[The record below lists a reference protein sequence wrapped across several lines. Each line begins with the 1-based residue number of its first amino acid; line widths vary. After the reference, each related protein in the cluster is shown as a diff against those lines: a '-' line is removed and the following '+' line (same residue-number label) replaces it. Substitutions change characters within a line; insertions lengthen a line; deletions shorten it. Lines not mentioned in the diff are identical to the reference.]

1 MCMVFYIDC
10 HVKWYARGHSK
21 RQPVAMEG
29 GGTKDEDNVKWEIAI
44 LYEAK
49 LDKRFMNL
57 EALLPLLVDEAFMP
71 HMKAVDVPCHFL
83 YGGLTCYQRLQS
95 DRPKC

>member
-1 MCMVFYIDC
+1 MQEVIL
-10 HVKWYARGHSK
+10 KGNLLPWR
-21 RQPVAMEG
+21 G

-71 HMKAVDVPCHFL
+71 HMKAIDVPFHFL
-83 YGGLTCYQRLQS
+83 YGDLTCYQRLQS
-95 DRPKC
+95 DRPIC

>member
-1 MCMVFYIDC
+1 M
-10 HVKWYARGHSK
+10 
-21 RQPVAMEG
+21 
-29 GGTKDEDNVKWEIAI
+29 
-44 LYEAK
+44 YEAK

-57 EALLPLLVDEAFMP
+57 EALLPLIVDEAFMP

-95 DRPKC
+95 DRPKCSGVLVEVSRTTKYDHIIPISWIMDLNFISVDSPECPLSDEV